1 MAIYSLSWKLL
12 KSKVKS
18 FDLRGYMHM
27 LMFIGLPVYHW
38 SILAEEL
45 KSVFCDI
52 TGRDMSWIRLQN
64 RYCMLV
70 QSLSLNFPIWVYPR
84 IHDGSVTLKRFLI
97 GKDRDSFGNY
107 HEENDCRFD
116 EWDCPFQTSF
126 LLMLIFLTFFSSF
139 KIRRWSWK
147 IGASNFVPKDILG
160 NLHFR

>member
-1 MAIYSLSWKLL
+1 MSVFYIWQKHILGNMEWIFILRVMLNWLNIIGTRNWCGHLQSKLL

-52 TGRDMSWIRLQN
+52 IGRDMTWIRLQN

-97 GKDRDSFGNY
+97 GKDRTRSGTIMRRTAVDSMN
-107 HEENDCRFD
+107 E
-116 EWDCPFQTSF
+116 
-126 LLMLIFLTFFSSF
+126 I
-139 KIRRWSWK
+139 
-147 IGASNFVPKDILG
+147 A
-160 NLHFR
+160 HFRQAFFWC

>member
-1 MAIYSLSWKLL
+1 MNFYFTCDVKL
-12 KSKVKS
+12 VKYHRYEKLMWPS
-18 FDLRGYMHM
+18 TVCRENCSNLR
-27 LMFIGLPVYHW
+27 LNLLILEDTCIGLPVYHW

-97 GKDRDSFGNY
+97 GKDRTRSGTIMRRTTVDSMN
-107 HEENDCRFD
+107 E
-116 EWDCPFQTSF
+116 
-126 LLMLIFLTFFSSF
+126 I
-139 KIRRWSWK
+139 
-147 IGASNFVPKDILG
+147 A
-160 NLHFR
+160 HFRQAFFWC

>member
-45 KSVFCDI
+45 ESVFCDI

-97 GKDRDSFGNY
+97 GKDRTRSGTIMRRTTVDSMNEIAHFRQAFFWCFY
-107 HEENDCRFD
+107 FY
-116 EWDCPFQTSF
+116 F
-126 LLMLIFLTFFSSF
+126 LLVFQNKTLIMKNRSQ
-139 KIRRWSWK
+139 
-147 IGASNFVPKDILG
+147 
-160 NLHFR
+160 